1 VIAAGDRLRSGVI
14 VSGQESVTVVIGRF
28 DPLTL
33 LGLDGALRGE
43 SWIRVLASD
52 LRGSALEGVVKRD
65 APNVVFLDERVSHSL
80 LARLKARRP
89 APAVLVL
96 ARDLPELSRTTLIE
110 AGVTCVAHSS
120 SIEQLIAAVHRATQ
134 DTLPSVGC
142 NPEARRDLG
151 ARLDLLTGR
160 EVDVLR
166 MLSRGASYAEIAGEL
181 SMSESTAKGHFAHI
195 KRKLGVANKREV
207 IGLEVPYDTPSKT
220 DGREG
225 STSGR

>member
-1 VIAAGDRLRSGVI
+1 M
-14 VSGQESVTVVIGRF
+14 IGCF

-43 SWIRVLASD
+43 SRIRVLASD

-65 APNVVFLDERVSHSL
+65 APNVVFLDERASHSL

-110 AGVTCVAHSS
+110 AGVTCVEHSS
-120 SIEQLIAAVHRATQ
+120 SIEQLIAAVHRAAQ
-134 DTLPSVGC
+134 HPLPSAGC
-142 NPEARRDLG
+142 SPEARQDFDAG
-151 ARLDLLTGR
+151 MALLTDR

-166 MLSRGASYAEIAGEL
+166 LLSRGASYAEIAGEL
-181 SMSESTAKGHFAHI
+181 SMSESTAKGHFAQI

-207 IGLEVPYDTPSKT
+207 IGLELPDGTPSKT
-220 DGREG
+220 DGRKR
-225 STSGR
+225 STPGR